1 MYYKVRFS
9 IGQIVILPHYIFYGV
24 ICNFSVSFW
33 SLQFFYSTGQNGHL
47 QDHDVVKTQ
56 VKNPIH
62 AVANVDDYSG
72 SARLLAAT
80 TLRSS
85 SFLLS
90 LSLSSLLLHHHFGY
104 PRSSHI
110 HNHVRLSRWKS
121 NEEWNWWCQYFHNRC
136 NRLLYVDSV
145 YLFFQLLPIKSE
157 KSDSDST
164 TGWSKETVDCKFLL
178 TDPEFSRSVI
188 TRWFLESLYRE
199 VLVFCCF
206 KNARCVEFCLSKIF
220 QYKASC
226 TKQGLN
232 TQMLPR
238 SNPNLKQV
246 HKQHTDTLS
255 EAPQTPSSNL
265 QTP

>member
-1 MYYKVRFS
+1 MCLSPDFCGSTLDAESWQDLRRFVEWTWGDLFS
-9 IGQIVILPHYIFYGV
+9 RPEKICWEDLRRFEDAQVLLEESRPPAEKKSGV
-24 ICNFSVSFW
+24 YCCCYCPLSA
-33 SLQFFYSTGQNGHL
+33 LG
-47 QDHDVVKTQ
+47 
-56 VKNPIH
+56 
-62 AVANVDDYSG
+62 AVDN
-72 SARLLAAT
+72 
-80 TLRSS
+80 
-85 SFLLS
+85 
-90 LSLSSLLLHHHFGY
+90 
-104 PRSSHI
+104 
-110 HNHVRLSRWKS
+110 
-121 NEEWNWWCQYFHNRC
+121 
-136 NRLLYVDSV
+136 
-145 YLFFQLLPIKSE
+145 
-157 KSDSDST
+157 

-178 TDPEFSRSVI
+178 TDPKFSKSVI